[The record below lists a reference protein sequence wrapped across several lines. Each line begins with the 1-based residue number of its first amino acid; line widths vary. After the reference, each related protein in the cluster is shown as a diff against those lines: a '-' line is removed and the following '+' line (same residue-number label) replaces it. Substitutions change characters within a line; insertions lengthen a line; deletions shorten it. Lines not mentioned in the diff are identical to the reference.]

1 MLKLAFT
8 NLAAKKARTLL
19 ALLGLMIAILGVIG
33 LISISGGI
41 ETLFHE
47 TLTMVEGITVLN
59 KEMPSPVMSRIPEQD
74 GETIEREVP
83 GVEVAIPTI
92 MFPAFKIEDKNTYLQ
107 GRIFDMYAI
116 IGTDPAKRK
125 RLKDG
130 GVFNRHLLRGR
141 PLEARAGDAER
152 AEVMISKDAAAF
164 FGKDVG
170 QKLRVWRGFEPIEL
184 EVVGIFHTGS
194 IILDRQ
200 LVVPLGFARELAG
213 VKEGVVCSFYVETK
227 PGANPSQVGRDIEAR
242 LAHLD
247 ARTPEEAESE
257 FAFIFR
263 DLDIFLAAIGAIAIL
278 VGAVGVVNTML
289 MSVTERVTEFGV
301 LRATGWTR
309 RDVLRLVVCESAA
322 IGVIGGLAGCAAGAA
337 IVRAVGLLLPV
348 RPVATPSLLAAS
360 FVVAIALGVLG
371 GLYPAWRASR
381 LDPIHAI
388 RHI

>member
-47 TLTMVEGITVLN
+47 TLTKVEGITVLN
-59 KEMPSPVMSRIPEQD
+59 KAMPSPVMSRIPEKD
-74 GETIEREVP
+74 GDTIEREVP

-92 MFPAFKIEDKNTYLQ
+92 MFPAFQIEDKNTYLE
-107 GRIFDMYAI
+107 GRIFDMYAV
-116 IGTDPAKRK
+116 IGTDAAKRR

-141 PLEARAGDAER
+141 ALEDRTDGR

-164 FGKDVG
+164 FGRDVG
-170 QKLRVWRGFEPIEL
+170 QKLRVWKGLEPFEL
-184 EVVGIFHTGS
+184 EIVGIFHTGS

-200 LVVPLGFARELAG
+200 LIVPLRFARELAG
-213 VKEGVVCSFYVETK
+213 VREGIVCSFYVETK
-227 PGANPSQVGRDIEAR
+227 PGANPAQVGRDIEAR

-247 ARTPEEAESE
+247 ARTPEEVESE

-309 RDVLRLVVCESAA
+309 GDVLRLVVCESAA
-322 IGVIGGLAGCAAGAA
+322 IGVIGGLAGCGAGAA
-337 IVRAVGLLLPV
+337 IVRAVGLFLPV
-348 RPVATPSLLAAS
+348 RPVATPSLLVAS
-360 FVVAIALGVLG
+360 FFVAIALGVLG